1 MQISPTNLFRHILQ
15 IARDSDASDIHL
27 VAGLPPAFR
36 VSGEI
41 IMAPRHDP
49 LTVDVL
55 RGLSCTLLNDL
66 QRVRFEQE
74 RELSI
79 SHFDAEWG
87 RIRLSF
93 YHRVGIPE
101 LAIRMCTQ
109 RVRSAAELMLPDIV
123 TSLASLKSGL
133 VLITGPTGMGKTTTM
148 NYLIDVIN
156 ASRRGKIIT
165 IEDPV
170 EYEHAHRKC
179 IITQIEVGTDTL
191 SFASCLRHVLRLNP
205 DVIAVG
211 EMRDMET
218 IETALTAAETGH
230 LVLATLHTPS
240 AGGTVERVIGSFDGQ
255 RQPQAVLQLAS
266 TLQAV
271 VTQRLV
277 PSVDKDRLILATE
290 VLLANDA
297 VRNLIREQ
305 KPHLL
310 HNTISTNRA
319 DGMQSLEDSLGSLY
333 TQGVITYEAALAHA
347 NRPEVLKGLL
357 GRGKP

>member
-1 MQISPTNLFRHILQ
+1 MYQPPTTFFRHILQ
-15 IARDSDASDIHL
+15 IARDSGASDIHL

-49 LTVDVL
+49 LTAEVL
-55 RGLSCTLLNDL
+55 RDFSCTLLNDL
-66 QRVRFEQE
+66 QRNRFEQE
-74 RELSI
+74 RELCV

-87 RIRLSF
+87 RVRLSF

-101 LAIRMCTQ
+101 LSIRMCTQ
-109 RVRSAAELMLPDIV
+109 HIRSAEELMLPEVV
-123 TSLASLKSGL
+123 TGLARRTSGL

-170 EYEHAHRKC
+170 EFEHAHRKC
-179 IITQIEVGTDTL
+179 IVTQIEVGTDTL

-240 AGGTVERVIGSFDGQ
+240 AGGTVERIIGSFDGQ

-266 TLQAV
+266 TLQGV
-271 VTQRLV
+271 ITQRLV
-277 PSVDKDRLILATE
+277 PSVDKDRLLLATE
-290 VLLANDA
+290 VLLATDA
-297 VRNLIREQ
+297 VRNLVREQ

-310 HNTISTNRA
+310 HNAISTGRSE
-319 DGMQSLEDSLGSLY
+319 GMQSLEDSLATLY
-333 TQGVITYEAALAHA
+333 SKGLITYDTALAHA
-347 NRPEVLKGLL
+347 NRPEVVKALL
-357 GRGKP
+357 GRGTR